1 MSVTPTLPLNQLQPP
16 SLSPL
21 KISSSSSSLASNNSN
36 SANQPQPA
44 SQMATTTISN
54 RPASQTTG
62 QPSRGPPKK
71 SNSNLFIPRKPQRR
85 PPASSQGSNTPKADA
100 NAVPGQSQSP
110 AAGSTPKPRSQTS
123 TPRMISEP
131 PTSSQ
136 VKGISQA
143 PPPIDA
149 PYVEFDL
156 LTGDINGPPPASGF
170 SPQVD
175 WNIFRFHRIPGDKA
189 VADAFTFPIH
199 LNRKNFKFREAMEVD
214 EEEGFGAND
223 GEPSTSGA
231 AENGGLLQGLDL
243 QELKNVVVPA
253 SASQIGQHVK
263 IETPGA
269 GGSGTKKNEK
279 LVALKGPDGQVVIGS
294 NGQPVMVTPAIA
306 AQARGGRLPY
316 IPGVTAEPKGK
327 KGKFPQRGA
336 AGASGAGGKP
346 GDGKPGEGRRRGGKK
361 TRQVFLIPEHTRKLR
376 KEERYPWIWE
386 DASGKEVWEGR
397 RVERNKVKMQL
408 LQVCRD
414 GTFRWY
420 PARKHYM
427 FTKLPTWTV
436 LGAEEANEQFER
448 EQKRKNPL
456 YFAQNTHHTSISRA
470 FAQQARLEEMDN
482 KKASTFGGEAT
493 VTGARNLFRLVDR
506 GRPATSFERDEDD
519 LEAADEEMKKYKQ
532 EREQELFGME
542 GDMDEMEY
550 DEDMAD
556 DDERVHADGNEEEEK
571 EQEERLKREW
581 RQANKTDVEV
591 DDYAITGRPIRLD
604 KAGKKIKKILR
615 GQDKT
620 STLYE
625 TDSDKDPY
633 ASQEESD
640 SESDLEEKERIEK
653 EKAEKEKAEKAKK
666 EEEEQLKQLLEEKE
680 KEREA
685 EKEKE
690 KEKEKKTKKP
700 ETPMPNKA

>member
-1 MSVTPTLPLNQLQPP
+1 
-16 SLSPL
+16 
-21 KISSSSSSLASNNSN
+21 
-36 SANQPQPA
+36 
-44 SQMATTTISN
+44 
-54 RPASQTTG
+54 
-62 QPSRGPPKK
+62 
-71 SNSNLFIPRKPQRR
+71 
-85 PPASSQGSNTPKADA
+85 
-100 NAVPGQSQSP
+100 
-110 AAGSTPKPRSQTS
+110 
-123 TPRMISEP
+123 MISEP
-131 PTSSQ
+131 STSSQ
-136 VKGISQA
+136 PKGISQA

-156 LTGDINGPPPASGF
+156 LTGDIHGAPAANGF

-189 VADAFTFPIH
+189 VVDAFAFPIK
-199 LNRKNFKFREAMEVD
+199 LNRKNFKYREAMEVD
-214 EEEGFGAND
+214 EEEPLGPND
-223 GEPSTSGA
+223 GDPSTSGA
-231 AENGGLLQGLDL
+231 TEASGLLQGLDL

-253 SASQIGQHVK
+253 SASQIGQSVK
-263 IETPGA
+263 METPGA
-269 GGSGTKKNEK
+269 GSSGAKKNEK
-279 LVALKGPDGQVVIGS
+279 LVPLKGPDGQVVIGS

-306 AQARGGRLPY
+306 AQAKGGRLPY

-327 KGKFPQRGA
+327 KGKVAQRGPGGAPGA
-336 AGASGAGGKP
+336 AGKP
-346 GDGKPGEGRRRGGKK
+346 GEGKPGEGRKRGGKK

-376 KEERYPWIWE
+376 KEERFPWLWE
-386 DASGKEVWEGR
+386 DSSGKEVWEGR

-436 LGAEEANEQFER
+436 LGAEEANEQFEK

-456 YFAQNTHHTSISRA
+456 YFAQNTPYTSISRA
-470 FAQQARLEEMDN
+470 FAHQARLEDMDQ

-493 VTGARNLFRLVDR
+493 VTRSQNLFRLVDR
-506 GRPATSFERDEDD
+506 GRPVSSFEKDEDD
-519 LEAADEEMKKYKQ
+519 FEAGDEETKKFKQ

-542 GDMDEMEY
+542 GDMDEMEF
-550 DEDMAD
+550 EEEIAD

-581 RQANKTDVEV
+581 RQANKTNAEV

-604 KAGKKIKKILR
+604 KAGKRMKKILR
-615 GQDKT
+615 GQDK
-620 STLYE
+620 SGTLYE
-625 TDSDKDPY
+625 SDSDKDPY

-690 KEKEKKTKKP
+690 KEKEKKGKGPAKP
-700 ETPMPNKA
+700 ETPVPNKAVAALSGKSMPTSGKNSAVQSRGGSPKPNAGGNMSRQVSPGLSTAAPARASSPSGSKPMGITSHSRSPSASGTSTPVVEAEDCKSS